1 MHSCAHVKTY
11 MMLYHLHLYFTGRQ
25 CITNGDEICRKLTSA
40 TTVYK
45 IRAYIHEYVLYV
57 YHKCTKCYCENVVS
71 AFCKTFSLDFGMAK
85 RVNGKNPRENTI
97 NFTPLNE
104 VSVCPEI
111 HIHSLKETSHHVDS
125 FSGTFSFSPL
135 FFSKS
140 QRCLL
145 LSCF

>member
-71 AFCKTFSLDFGMAK
+71 AFCKTFSLDFWTIEWQK
-85 RVNGKNPRENTI
+85 SPRKYNQFYAIKWSFCMPGNSYTFFEG
-97 NFTPLNE
+97 NFSSCRQFFRNIFFFFT
-104 VSVCPEI
+104 
-111 HIHSLKETSHHVDS
+111 
-125 FSGTFSFSPL
+125 

-145 LSCF
+145 LSCFWT